1 MTERRRKGR
10 IEQATW
16 RDLTPEQRA
25 APLGAIALSL
35 AAHMDSL
42 LISGRDAASVAK
54 ELRATLLELRRQV
67 PSEQQGS
74 KVDELKRR
82 REARR
87 SAAG

>member
-1 MTERRRKGR
+1 MAERRRKGR

-16 RDLTPEQRA
+16 RDLSPDQRIS
-25 APLGAIALSL
+25 PLGAVAMAL

-54 ELRATLLELRRQV
+54 ELRATLLEIRREAPV
-67 PSEQQGS
+67 EEKGDA
-74 KVDELKRR
+74 VDDLQRR

-87 SAAG
+87 SAG